1 MNASVGPRSFLDSL
15 AMTLCA
21 QGLQVVH
28 DLRDHASSELHI
40 SSDMDAPHLHQ
51 EPMHRS
57 RARRKK
63 MPYID
68 NVNEI
73 FVLDFRVTD
82 HALSMKWSATQSNKA
97 SIDQCRRKQALTTCL
112 VVTEM

>member
-1 MNASVGPRSFLDSL
+1 
-15 AMTLCA
+15 
-21 QGLQVVH
+21 
-28 DLRDHASSELHI
+28 
-40 SSDMDAPHLHQ
+40 
-51 EPMHRS
+51 
-57 RARRKK
+57 